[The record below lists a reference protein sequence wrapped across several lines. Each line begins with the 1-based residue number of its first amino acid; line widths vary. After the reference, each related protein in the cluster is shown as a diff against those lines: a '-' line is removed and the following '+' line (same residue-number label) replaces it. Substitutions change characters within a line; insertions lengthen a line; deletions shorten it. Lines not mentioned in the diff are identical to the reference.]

1 MLKCVRLTSFHLK
14 ISWTSVIIEK
24 FWVWIHEFCSHS
36 FTHVSLLSLVSL
48 FFLTHTSKEKKQEH
62 VTGLRH
68 THTHTHM
75 RKHRFLAVDQFKSA
89 NIVTWKPVCW
99 TPVKQLTPSTGSL
112 LPWQH
117 AVGWLSEMQ
126 VKNPFPWWPAETCKT
141 IKFFACVWLCVRNE
155 WPDGC
160 LCVLRSYHHSAL
172 YLIIPTN
179 DETVSKG
186 RDCSS
191 LIDTSL
197 CSVNV
202 IDSHTHALTHA
213 HTHTHLHVHSNRGIV
228 PLVSPNDCSH
238 HYLPVVY
245 GCVRECGDMKRK
257 QSLSLSVFRW
267 MSSEGES
274 HEPVPS
280 AFFSPMNLPTRCLP
294 PTSSERWWNFS
305 ASSPARFLTL
315 CSYSP
320 SYSHPLC
327 FFILSRFLL
336 QFLSLSHALIPEL
349 HLHISAIF
357 SLFPSLHLTLAQ
369 SFLTGRYK
377 LFLCLCVS
385 AMCLHFSKTP
395 ETAYAMLGVSTVIV
409 MPSQSCY
416 IEKQPWIESN
426 NEPFSK
432 SGLLLD

>member
-1 MLKCVRLTSFHLK
+1 MCATHLISFKNKLNLCNNWE
-14 ISWTSVIIEK
+14 ILSVNSWV
-24 FWVWIHEFCSHS
+24 
-36 FTHVSLLSLVSL
+36 LLSFIYTCFPSFSCEPLLS
-48 FFLTHTSKEKKQEH
+48 HTYKQRKEAGACH
-62 VTGLRH
+62 WAPSHAH
-68 THTHTHM
+68 THTYAQAQVSGGGPIQICKYRHM
-75 RKHRFLAVDQFKSA
+75 KTCLLNTSEAVNPFNRF
-89 NIVTWKPVCW
+89 PVAR
-99 TPVKQLTPSTGSL
+99 
-112 LPWQH
+112 QH

-213 HTHTHLHVHSNRGIV
+213 HTHTHLHVPSNRGIV